1 MNGRAAEL
9 NSKAALAAQFNSFYN
24 LMTSDS
30 VDQVGCYRIVEEI
43 GEGAFG
49 KVYLASHIILD
60 TKVVLKCG
68 RKDDP
73 NIVREIY
80 YHKQLK
86 HRNIVSLYEVIKTEN
101 HIWLVLEYCAGGE
114 LFYHIYDHKRLSA
127 DHARSLFFQ
136 IVLAVK
142 YVHLLNLSHRDL
154 KLENILFADVKRTK
168 VKLSDFGFV
177 REVQP
182 RQQLQTICGTLV
194 YMAPEMVQGAKYL
207 GFAVDIWALGII
219 LYTMVYGELPFD
231 DDNDFVV
238 KERIVNSHPRISE
251 AVPPEI
257 NELVVKLLSKDP
269 QLRPNIN
276 EILNL
281 PFLIDTYLE
290 YTEKDCGA
298 VADAELIILIHQHYH
313 YAKAPL
319 LSKLERT
326 ILKRLKKL
334 GVNLELLEASV
345 YKNEMNPLT
354 AFYEL
359 LLTEELAKKKQKYM
373 REKKRR
379 YYEARKLLRRSLQR
393 VKLVLLL
400 SDQGLISLQTGL
412 SFLNLRRS
420 TDISRPDPHQ
430 MLPKKP
436 ATAITTPELAL
447 IMQTLADPQPV
458 ISSNGREVQFSEVSP
473 VNLTLGDSSRRKY
486 RDGKLLTKLQFWKKH
501 KRSTE
506 SLEGATLKEKP
517 SLDQLTIP
525 LQNGSYPDVVEP
537 VPVTAVPAPLLD
549 DANALELNQQP
560 PISEKKDTPLPIR
573 AVSLQPGSS
582 SLQRRPRPLLIVS
595 QVSQLSNLS
604 HFSAMTESELDILDE
619 LELDDDISF
628 DDGMYDLSLNNS
640 QDLKSQTGSLRNR
653 KKRPAYPRRQV
664 SDISARLK
672 LLQLLL
678 NSLDELEVLM
688 PVIAP
693 IDPQPRPTLPVPRSK
708 RWKLLV
714 FLMAGGVDPVALG
727 TGYPGGPGPIP
738 SSKDRNLPPVATFN
752 RLNLR
757 LKRHGGGN
765 RDEVGPPGHLLLP
778 MDEKRPWMATS
789 TPFDLLIEEEEE

>member
-1 MNGRAAEL
+1 
-9 NSKAALAAQFNSFYN
+9 
-24 LMTSDS
+24 MTSDS

-142 YVHLLNLSHRDL
+142 YVHSLNLSHRDL

-182 RQQLQTICGTLV
+182 RQQLQTICGTSV
-194 YMAPEMVQGAKYL
+194 YMAPEMVQGAKYS

-276 EILNL
+276 EILNS
-281 PFLIDTYLE
+281 PFLIDTYSE

-298 VADAELIILIHQHYH
+298 VADAESIISIHQHYH

-319 LSKLERT
+319 SSKLERT

-334 GVNLELLEASV
+334 GVNLESLEASV

-379 YYEARKLLRRSLQR
+379 YYEARKSLRRSSQR
-393 VKLVLLL
+393 VKSVLSL
-400 SDQGLISLQTGL
+400 SDQGSISSQTGL
-412 SFLNLRRS
+412 SFLNSRRS

-430 MLPKKP
+430 MSPKKP
-436 ATAITTPELAL
+436 ATAITTPESAS

-473 VNLTLGDSSRRKY
+473 VNSTSGDSSRRKY

-525 LQNGSYPDVVEP
+525 SQNGSYPDVVEP

-560 PISEKKDTPLPIR
+560 PISEKKDTPSPIR
-573 AVSLQPGSS
+573 AVSSQPGSS
-582 SLQRRPRPLLIVS
+582 SSQRRPRPLSIVS

-619 LELDDDISF
+619 SESDDDISF
-628 DDGMYDLSLNNS
+628 DDGMYDSSLNNS

-664 SDISARLK
+664 SDISARSK
-672 LLQLLL
+672 LSQLSS
-678 NSLDELEVLM
+678 NSSDESEVSM

-693 IDPQPRPTLPVPRSK
+693 IDPQPRPTSPVPRSK
-708 RWKLLV
+708 RWKSSV
-714 FLMAGGVDPVALG
+714 FSMAGGVDPVALG

-738 SSKDRNLPPVATFN
+738 SSKDRNSPPVATFN

-765 RDEVGPPGHLLLP
+765 RDEVGPPGHLSSP

-789 TPFDLLIEEEEE
+789 TPFDSLIEEEEE